1 MLEVNDS
8 HTWKMKTLSILCSPK
23 LSDHKEFL
31 HTRSKQE
38 TNPQFWSW
46 PCSGAYTLDKCYWT
60 QTLPNDLLDSVSG
73 VQHLR
78 FEWCTNRKH
87 TSSSCQTNQIHSLTQ
102 VTWISCHFTTYP
114 HLFVSHRLRD
124 PGTFWKRKHKM
135 FFIHYASVNSRVPIP
150 PRATGGHLLTLSVP
164 GVGQSQFYRGPGA
177 GHLRTPG
184 RPPGIWHKCFRKCP
198 GWVHRERRGVCRT
211 WLVRQG
217 LEKLVD
223 VFKGMFSQF

>member
-78 FEWCTNRKH
+78 FEWFTNRKH

-114 HLFVSHRLRD
+114 HLFVSMADVTYLQTNRWLLN
-124 PGTFWKRKHKM
+124 TVS
-135 FFIHYASVNSRVPIP
+135 ASMQHIWSHIMYNHTYIYIYVNMCIYIYTVHVYIYIY
-150 PRATGGHLLTLSVP
+150 TL
-164 GVGQSQFYRGPGA
+164 
-177 GHLRTPG
+177 
-184 RPPGIWHKCFRKCP
+184 
-198 GWVHRERRGVCRT
+198 
-211 WLVRQG
+211 
-217 LEKLVD
+217 
-223 VFKGMFSQF
+223 